1 MTYKIA
7 VASSD
12 GITVDGAFGEVTEF
26 RIYQVEGEQYT
37 QVEYRKMPEPLIQKP
52 EDTAVAQRADSTDQ
66 QNCSGQD
73 SEHTEA
79 GCCGGQDSE
88 HTEGG
93 CCGGHGGHGGYG
105 CGTPDGSSIR
115 IEALSD
121 CRSIVCKKIGPH
133 AKKLLERKAIAAFD
147 VDCSVEDALKKII
160 FYYNRIVRHKK

>member
-73 SEHTEA
+73 SDPTEA
-79 GCCGGQDSE
+79 GCCGGQDSDP
-88 HTEGG
+88 TEAG
-93 CCGGHGGHGGYG
+93 CCGGHGGHGGCG
-105 CGTPDGSSIR
+105 CGTPDGSSVR
-115 IEALSD
+115 IKVLSD

-133 AKKLLERKAIAAFD
+133 AKKLLERKAIAAFE

-160 FYYNRIVRHKK
+160 FYYNRMDRHKK

>member
-79 GCCGGQDSE
+79 GCCGGQDSDP
-88 HTEGG
+88 TEAG
-93 CCGGHGGHGGYG
+93 CCGGHGGCG
-105 CGTPDGSSIR
+105 CGTPDGSSVR
-115 IEALSD
+115 IKVLSD

-160 FYYNRIVRHKK
+160 FYYNRMDRHKK

>member
-73 SEHTEA
+73 SDPTEA
-79 GCCGGQDSE
+79 GCCGGQDSDP
-88 HTEGG
+88 TEAG
-93 CCGGHGGHGGYG
+93 CCGGHGGHGGCG
-105 CGTPDGSSIR
+105 CGTPDGSSVR
-115 IEALSD
+115 IKVLSD

-147 VDCSVEDALKKII
+147 VECSVEDALKKII
-160 FYYNRIVRHKK
+160 FYYNRMDRHKK

>member
-73 SEHTEA
+73 SDPTEA
-79 GCCGGQDSE
+79 GCCGGQDSDP
-88 HTEGG
+88 TEAG
-93 CCGGHGGHGGYG
+93 CCGGHGGHGGCG

-160 FYYNRIVRHKK
+160 FYYNRMDRHKK

>member
-66 QNCSGQD
+66 QNC
-73 SEHTEA
+73 
-79 GCCGGQDSE
+79 GGQDSE
-88 HTEGG
+88 HIEVG
-93 CCGGHGGHGGYG
+93 CCGGHGGHGGCG
-105 CGTPDGSSIR
+105 CGTPGGSSIR

-160 FYYNRIVRHKK
+160 FYYNRMDRHKK

>member
-12 GITVDGAFGEVTEF
+12 GITVDGAFGEATEF

-37 QVEYRKMPEPLIQKP
+37 QVEYHKMPEPLIQKP

-79 GCCGGQDSE
+79 GCCGGQDSDP
-88 HTEGG
+88 TEAG
-93 CCGGHGGHGGYG
+93 CCGGHGGHGGCG
-105 CGTPDGSSIR
+105 CGTPDGSFVR
-115 IEALSD
+115 IKVLSD

-160 FYYNRIVRHKK
+160 FYYNRMDRHKK

>member
-1 MTYKIA
+1 MAK
-7 VASSD
+7 SQN
-12 GITVDGAFGEVTEF
+12 
-26 RIYQVEGEQYT
+26 QVEGEQYT

-52 EDTAVAQRADSTDQ
+52 EDTAVAQRADSMDQ

-79 GCCGGQDSE
+79 GCSGGQDSDP
-88 HTEGG
+88 TEAG
-93 CCGGHGGHGGYG
+93 CCGGHGGHGGCG

-115 IEALSD
+115 IKVLSD

-147 VDCSVEDALKKII
+147 VECSVEDALKKII
-160 FYYNRIVRHKK
+160 FYYNRMDRHKK

>member
-7 VASSD
+7 VASSE

-37 QVEYRKMPEPLIQKP
+37 QVEDRKMPEPLIQKP

-79 GCCGGQDSE
+79 GCCGGQDSDP
-88 HTEGG
+88 TEAG
-93 CCGGHGGHGGYG
+93 CCGGHGGHGGCG
-105 CGTPDGSSIR
+105 CGTPDGSSVR
-115 IEALSD
+115 IKVLSD

-160 FYYNRIVRHKK
+160 FYYNRMDRHKK

>member
-12 GITVDGAFGEVTEF
+12 GITVDGAFGEATEF

-52 EDTAVAQRADSTDQ
+52 EDTAVVQRADSTDQ
-66 QNCSGQD
+66 QNCGGQD

-79 GCCGGQDSE
+79 GCCGG
-88 HTEGG
+88 
-93 CCGGHGGHGGYG
+93 HGGHGGCG

-160 FYYNRIVRHKK
+160 FYYNRMDRHKK

>member
-79 GCCGGQDSE
+79 GCCGGQDSDP
-88 HTEGG
+88 TEAG
-93 CCGGHGGHGGYG
+93 CCGGHGGCG

-160 FYYNRIVRHKK
+160 FYYNRMDRHKK

>member
-79 GCCGGQDSE
+79 GCCGGQDSNP
-88 HTEGG
+88 TEAG
-93 CCGGHGGHGGYG
+93 CCGGHGGHGGCG

-160 FYYNRIVRHKK
+160 FYYNRMDRHKK

>member
-66 QNCSGQD
+66 QNCGGQD

-79 GCCGGQDSE
+79 GCCGGQDSDP
-88 HTEGG
+88 TEAG
-93 CCGGHGGHGGYG
+93 CCGGHGGHGGCG
-105 CGTPDGSSIR
+105 CGTSDGSSIR

-160 FYYNRIVRHKK
+160 FYYNRMDRHKK

>member
-37 QVEYRKMPEPLIQKP
+37 QVEDRKMPEPFIQKP

-66 QNCSGQD
+66 QNC
-73 SEHTEA
+73 
-79 GCCGGQDSE
+79 GGQDSDP
-88 HTEGG
+88 TEVG
-93 CCGGHGGHGGYG
+93 CCGGHGGHGGCG

-160 FYYNRIVRHKK
+160 FYYNRMDRHKK

>member
-37 QVEYRKMPEPLIQKP
+37 QVEYRKMPEPFIQKP

-66 QNCSGQD
+66 QNCGGQG

-79 GCCGGQDSE
+79 GCCGGQDSDP
-88 HTEGG
+88 TEAG
-93 CCGGHGGHGGYG
+93 CCGGHGGCG

-160 FYYNRIVRHKK
+160 FYYNRMDRHKK

>member
-12 GITVDGAFGEVTEF
+12 GITVDGAFGEVAEF
-26 RIYQVEGEQYT
+26 RIYQVEGEQYR
-37 QVEYRKMPEPLIQKP
+37 QVEARKVPEPLIQRS
-52 EDTAVAQRADSTDQ
+52 EGTTAVQRADSLDQ
-66 QNCSGQD
+66 QN
-73 SEHTEA
+73 
-79 GCCGGQDSE
+79 CGGQDSDP
-88 HTEGG
+88 TEAG
-93 CCGGHGGHGGYG
+93 CCGGHGGHGGCG

-160 FYYNRIVRHKK
+160 FYYNRMDRHKK

>member
-12 GITVDGAFGEVTEF
+12 GVTVDGTFGEVTEF

-37 QVEYRKMPEPLIQKP
+37 RVEHRKMPEPLIQKP
-52 EDTAVAQRADSTDQ
+52 EYTDAEHRADRVEWQS
-66 QNCSGQD
+66 
-73 SEHTEA
+73 
-79 GCCGGQDSE
+79 CGGQDSNP
-88 HTEGG
+88 TEGG
-93 CCGGHGGHGGYG
+93 CCGGHGGHGGCG

-133 AKKLLERKAIAAFD
+133 AKKLLERKAIAVFD
-147 VDCSVEDALKKII
+147 VDCSVEEALRKII
-160 FYYNRIVRHKK
+160 FYYNRTDRNKK

>member
-26 RIYQVEGEQYT
+26 RIYQVEGELYT
-37 QVEYRKMPEPLIQKP
+37 QVEYRKMPEPFIQKP
-52 EDTAVAQRADSTDQ
+52 EDTSAQRADSTDQ
-66 QNCSGQD
+66 QNCCGQD

-79 GCCGGQDSE
+79 GCCGGQDSNP
-88 HTEGG
+88 TEAG
-93 CCGGHGGHGGYG
+93 CCGGHGGHGGCG

-160 FYYNRIVRHKK
+160 FYYNRMDRHKK

>member
-12 GITVDGAFGEVTEF
+12 CITVDGAFGEVTEF

-73 SEHTEA
+73 SDPIEA
-79 GCCGGQDSE
+79 GCCGRQDSNP
-88 HTEGG
+88 TEAG
-93 CCGGHGGHGGYG
+93 CCGGHGGHGGCG

-160 FYYNRIVRHKK
+160 FYYNRMDRHKK

>member
-37 QVEYRKMPEPLIQKP
+37 QVEYRKMPEPFIQKP

-66 QNCSGQD
+66 QNC
-73 SEHTEA
+73 
-79 GCCGGQDSE
+79 GGQDSDP
-88 HTEGG
+88 TEAG
-93 CCGGHGGHGGYG
+93 CCGGHGGHGGCG

-133 AKKLLERKAIAAFD
+133 AKKLLERKVIAAFD

-160 FYYNRIVRHKK
+160 FYYNRMDRHKK

>member
-26 RIYQVEGEQYT
+26 RIYQIEGEQYS
-37 QVEYRKMPEPLIQKP
+37 QVEARKMPEPAAQKP
-52 EDTAVAQRADSTDQ
+52 EDTATEQHADSTER
-66 QNCSGQD
+66 QNCGGPD
-73 SEHTEA
+73 RDPTEA
-79 GCCGGQDSE
+79 GCCGGHGGQ
-88 HTEGG
+88 GG
-93 CCGGHGGHGGYG
+93 CG
-105 CGTPDGSSIR
+105 CGTPDGSSAR

-147 VDCSVEDALKKII
+147 VECSVEDALKKII
-160 FYYNRIVRHKK
+160 FYYNRVDRWKK

>member
-73 SEHTEA
+73 SDPTEA
-79 GCCGGQDSE
+79 GCCGRQDSDP
-88 HTEGG
+88 TEAG
-93 CCGGHGGHGGYG
+93 CCGGHGGHGGCG
-105 CGTPDGSSIR
+105 CGTPDGSSVR
-115 IEALSD
+115 IKVLSD

-160 FYYNRIVRHKK
+160 FYYNRMDRHKK

>member
-37 QVEYRKMPEPLIQKP
+37 QVEYRKMPESLIQKP
-52 EDTAVAQRADSTDQ
+52 EDTVVAQRADSTDQ
-66 QNCSGQD
+66 QNCGGQDSAHTETGCCGGQD

-79 GCCGGQDSE
+79 GCCGG
-88 HTEGG
+88 
-93 CCGGHGGHGGYG
+93 HGGHGGCG

-160 FYYNRIVRHKK
+160 FYYNRMDRHKK

>member
-79 GCCGGQDSE
+79 GCCGGQDSDP
-88 HTEGG
+88 TEAGY
-93 CCGGHGGHGGYG
+93 CGGHGGHGGCG
-105 CGTPDGSSIR
+105 CGTPDGSSVR
-115 IEALSD
+115 IKVLSD

-160 FYYNRIVRHKK
+160 LYYNRKDRHKK

>member
-7 VASSD
+7 VASSN

-37 QVEYRKMPEPLIQKP
+37 QVEDRKMPEPFIQKP

-66 QNCSGQD
+66 QNCGGQD
-73 SEHTEA
+73 SDPTEA

-88 HTEGG
+88 HTEAG
-93 CCGGHGGHGGYG
+93 CCGGHGGHGGCG

-160 FYYNRIVRHKK
+160 FYYNRMDRHKK

>member
-66 QNCSGQD
+66 QNYGGQD

-79 GCCGGQDSE
+79 GCCGGQDSDP
-88 HTEGG
+88 TEAG
-93 CCGGHGGHGGYG
+93 CCGGHGGHGGCG
-105 CGTPDGSSIR
+105 CGTPDGSSVR
-115 IEALSD
+115 IKVLSD

-160 FYYNRIVRHKK
+160 FYYNRMDRHKK

>member
-37 QVEYRKMPEPLIQKP
+37 QVEYRNMPEPLIQKP

-73 SEHTEA
+73 SDPTEA
-79 GCCGGQDSE
+79 GCCGGQDSDP
-88 HTEGG
+88 TEAG
-93 CCGGHGGHGGYG
+93 CCGGHGGHGGCG
-105 CGTPDGSSIR
+105 CGTPDGSSVR
-115 IEALSD
+115 IKVLSD

-160 FYYNRIVRHKK
+160 FYYNRVDRHKK

>member
-73 SEHTEA
+73 SDPTEA

-93 CCGGHGGHGGYG
+93 CCGEHGGHGGCG
-105 CGTPDGSSIR
+105 CGTPDGSSVR
-115 IEALSD
+115 IKVLSD

-147 VDCSVEDALKKII
+147 VECSVEDALKKII
-160 FYYNRIVRHKK
+160 FYYNRMDRQKK